1 MEEGVLSLMQ
11 MAKTA
16 DAVRRL
22 NEALLPYFVVLTDP
36 TTGGVYASLAG
47 LGDITLAEP
56 GAHIGFAGPRVI
68 EGALKVEL
76 PEGFQSAEYQFEN
89 GFVDRIVR
97 RTDLR
102 PLLAKLIRYLCD
114 PAQTAEPA
122 EEAEPKP
129 EPTDVP
135 PAGGK

>member
-1 MEEGVLSLMQ
+1 
-11 MAKTA
+11 
-16 DAVRRL
+16 
-22 NEALLPYFVVLTDP
+22 
-36 TTGGVYASLAG
+36 VYASLAG

-97 RTDLR
+97 RTELR
-102 PLLAKLIRYLCD
+102 PLLAKLIRYLSNA
-114 PAQTAEPA
+114 PETAEEP
-122 EEAEPKP
+122 EEAATEPA
-129 EPTDVP
+129 DSP
-135 PAGGK
+135 PSGGE